1 MASLFPEGTQCK
13 PLSFTSR
20 YSLTVDVR
28 VLCKYPFL
36 KEARKWMLESGGADL
51 NELVRG
57 AAFGRAREAAER
69 RVMSALEEGK
79 VRPGAVASETDAII
93 EIYSYPIARM
103 LVSCVADSYLITRY
117 ALAEGVCAGDQLRLD
132 DSGVLLTACKD
143 LDMDAKEGLSVHMG
157 DFLRYSSG
165 MRSPDW
171 KLVNQ
176 DVRRGYVRVSRD
188 RLSRLVQQA
197 LQERIESDLPIPITD
212 VMNAA
217 FAPQIGRI
225 RAVLAEKRA
234 QIKPKEMGEV
244 SILRMPPCMREFIKS
259 LESTGNLPHSARFAL
274 TSFLHAVGMGN
285 DDILALFST
294 SPDFNEQMARYQIAH
309 VTGESSGVEYLP
321 PECSTMKSYGIC
333 VSPDD
338 LCARDWMKHPLTY
351 YRVKGKKREPMG
363 QRAKKE
369 GAEK

>member
-1 MASLFPEGTQCK
+1 M
-13 PLSFTSR
+13 
-20 YSLTVDVR
+20 DVK
-28 VLCKYPFL
+28 VLCRYPFL

-69 RVMSALEEGK
+69 RVMSALEDGK
-79 VRPGAVASETDAII
+79 VRSGAVGTDTDAIV

-117 ALAEGVCAGDQLRLD
+117 ALAEGVCAGDQLRME
-132 DSGVLLTACKD
+132 DSGVLLIACKD
-143 LDMDAKEGLSVHMG
+143 LEMDVREELAVHMG
-157 DFLRYSSG
+157 DFLKYSSG

-176 DVRRGYVRVSRD
+176 DVRSGYVQVSKD

-197 LQERIESDLPIPITD
+197 LQERIEAELPIPISD
-212 VMNAA
+212 GMDDA

-225 RAVLAEKRA
+225 RAILAEKRA

-244 SILRMPPCMREFIKS
+244 SILRMPPCMREFIKA

-274 TSFLHAVGMGN
+274 TSFLHAVGMSS

-294 SPDFNEQMARYQIAH
+294 SPDFNEQMTRYQVAH

-333 VSPDD
+333 VNPDD
-338 LCARDWMKHPLTY
+338 LCARDWMNHPLTY
-351 YRVKGKKREPMG
+351 YRVKGKKRGP
-363 QRAKKE
+363 RAALRHKARIE
-369 GAEK
+369 E